1 MAHELVTTSN
11 KYPIRGLIARVFK
24 LRLKLTG
31 RWLLKEMNQQAMDR
45 EMIAGSGGTNAILAA

>member
-1 MAHELVTTSN
+1 
-11 KYPIRGLIARVFK
+11 
-24 LRLKLTG
+24 LRLKLAG